1 MQKIE
6 EKNQAEEQQT
16 KEPLNPKIIQVY
28 TSVGNILQQYL
39 LLLAFTL
46 ATAPASFPRRSK

>member
-6 EKNQAEEQQT
+6 EKSKTEEAA

-28 TSVGNILQQYL
+28 TSVGQILQQ
-39 LLLAFTL
+39 
-46 ATAPASFPRRSK
+46 